1 MIQDIIVNQVKNL
14 IKKAII
20 RFAKELDVNPDRV
33 SLWIF
38 YKGDNE
44 PGLKVLV
51 DLKSVKEISFGE
63 LATPVEKLMYRGMGF
78 DIAVQ
83 TPEWLYK
90 FMGRVSS
97 EKEIDIA
104 IPCYYLRIYQNELI
118 ALMFI
123 NNKKALFNI
132 NADDSVDPLAKYK
145 ISIEYILETR

>member
-1 MIQDIIVNQVKNL
+1 MVENLIVNQVKGL

-51 DLKSVKEISFGE
+51 DLKSVKEISFGD
-63 LATPVEKLMYRGMGF
+63 LATPVEKLMYKGLG
-78 DIAVQ
+78 
-83 TPEWLYK
+83 YK
-90 FMGRVSS
+90 FMHRVSV
-97 EKEIDIA
+97 EKSIDIQ
-104 IPCYYLRIYQNELI
+104 IPAYYLRLYQDDLI

-123 NNKKALFNI
+123 NKQKAVFNAE
-132 NADDSVDPLAKYK
+132 ADDSVDPLAKYK
-145 ISIEYILETR
+145 ISLEYILQTR

>member
-1 MIQDIIVNQVKNL
+1 MQNLIVNQVKAL

-51 DLKSVKEISFGE
+51 DLKSVKEITFGD
-63 LATPVEKLMYRGMGF
+63 LATSVEKLMYKGLGF
-78 DIAVQ
+78 DIAKQ

-90 FMGRVSS
+90 FMDRVSV
-97 EKEIDIA
+97 EKSIDIA
-104 IPCYYLRIYQNELI
+104 IPAYYLRIYQNDLI

-123 NNKKALFNI
+123 NKQKAIFNVE
-132 NADDSVDPLAKYK
+132 ADDSADPLAKYK
-145 ISIEYILETR
+145 ISIEYILETL